1 MSPSPLPI
9 FDGHN
14 DTLLRLYRK
23 NLAVSSFF
31 TQGEEGHLDLPRA
44 RQGGFAGGLFACF
57 VPSDA
62 PDEDLP
68 APERGGYSV
77 PFPGTPSRERALAV
91 TTALAARLQRLERAS
106 DGAVTACRTV
116 GEIRAAMDRGSLA
129 AVLHIEGAEAIDPE
143 LDALE
148 VLHAA
153 GLRSLGPVW
162 SRPNLFGHGV
172 PFRFP
177 SSPDT
182 GPGPHRRR
190 QGAGPCLQRA
200 PADARPQPPQRGR
213 VLGRGRAQRGAAGG
227 DPIPTPTRSAPARAT

>member
-23 NLAVSSFF
+23 GLAVSSFF

-106 DGAVTACRTV
+106 DGAVTACLSARRDPRRH
-116 GEIRAAMDRGSLA
+116 GPWKPRRGAAHRGCRGDRSRARR
-129 AVLHIEGAEAIDPE
+129 
-143 LDALE
+143 
-148 VLHAA
+148 A
-153 GLRSLGPVW
+153 GGPARRRLRSLGPVW

-182 GPGPHRRR
+182 
-190 QGAGPCLQRA
+190 A
-200 PADARPQPPQRGR
+200 PASPM
-213 VLGRGRAQRGAAGG
+213 
-227 DPIPTPTRSAPARAT
+227 PARRWSVPATSSG